1 MANAESNVDRNAEGQ
16 NADGQGADG
25 PGADGPVDVDAV
37 KRDWVGHKFDSTQF
51 RVHGD
56 RMLAWAHACGET
68 DPRFTDPDHP
78 DFQASTAFPTHV
90 NAARMLPDEFPMFG
104 NGRGID
110 GGKSIEWHRPMRAG
124 DELHATVEIG
134 DIYAKTGRS
143 GTMVFIVNRTTFT
156 DPLTGGPGSLTN
168 VESRRFRRSRLPAA

>member
-1 MANAESNVDRNAEGQ
+1 MRGKNMANVDLDAVRAEWVGKVFQEIDIVV
-16 NADGQGADG
+16 DGQ
-25 PGADGPVDVDAV
+25 
-37 KRDWVGHKFDSTQF
+37 
-51 RVHGD
+51 
-56 RMLAWAHACGET
+56 RMLDWAVSAGET
-68 DPRFTDPDHP
+68 DPRFVDPDHP

-124 DELHATVEIG
+124 DHLLAEVQIA

-143 GTMVFIVNRTTFT
+143 GTMVFIVNRMTFR
-156 DPLTGGPGSLTN
+156 DPEREVVATVDWRMIRQGL
-168 VESRRFRRSRLPAA
+168 